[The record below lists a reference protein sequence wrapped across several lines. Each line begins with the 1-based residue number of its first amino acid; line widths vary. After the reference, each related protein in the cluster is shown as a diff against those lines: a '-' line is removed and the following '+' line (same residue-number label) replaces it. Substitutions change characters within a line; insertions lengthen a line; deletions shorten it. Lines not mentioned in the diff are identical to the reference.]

1 MKLYSSK
8 RPQNLINRVKKVRNF
23 KLMSINVKFSYLKRF
38 NFKEKKLRI
47 KKLKWL
53 IKDEKIR
60 IKKFKWLTKKINM
73 D

>member
-1 MKLYSSK
+1 MC
-8 RPQNLINRVKKVRNF
+8 
-23 KLMSINVKFSYLKRF
+23 INVKFSYLKSF